1 MCSDRLKFIIA
12 ALFFLCVLSVMTACK
27 TEKRNHI
34 YSDVPDAN
42 ISEGRTLASQYCQ
55 SCHALPDPSLADAAT
70 WINGILPQ
78 MAPRL
83 GIFRYNHQN
92 YPSER
97 ADRNLPKD
105 FYPAKPMLTDQ
116 DWQYI
121 LDYYGATSP
130 DSLKTQDS
138 AMDIE
143 KNLPFFKVVEPT
155 GTFTNPATIMVR
167 IAKDFPGSAITVA
180 DAMENT
186 ITCFDSLLQI
196 KDKVILPG
204 PAVQLIPDSSNRW
217 IVCDIGVLNP
227 NNGRFGK
234 LLSVPAKPV
243 GKKDST
249 RTLCDSLRRPVQ
261 ITEADLNRDGRK
273 DLLVCEFGNMLGS
286 LSWFEKETGGGYT
299 KHILRPSPGAIR
311 AEIND
316 YNHDGLPDIWC
327 LFAQGD
333 ESIMLFTNLGNG
345 KFSTKQILRF
355 PPIYGSSYFELED
368 FNGDGFPDIIY
379 TCGDNADY
387 STVLKPYHGV
397 YIYQN
402 DGRNNFSQKYFF
414 PMNGAYKAMARDFDG
429 DGDLDIACI
438 SFFPDFSHRPE
449 EGFIYL
455 ENRGGYSF
463 KPYSFPEASKG
474 RWLTMD
480 VGDMDGDGDADII
493 IGNLSMAPSFI
504 TPHPDWK
511 KGPPFIVL
519 KNQSR

>member
-1 MCSDRLKFIIA
+1 MCSDRLKFIIVTF
-12 ALFFLCVLSVMTACK
+12 FFLCFLSVMTACK
-27 TEKRNHI
+27 TEKRNHV
-34 YSDVPDAN
+34 YSDVPDEN
-42 ISEGRTLASQYCQ
+42 IAKGRNLASLYCQ

-78 MAPRL
+78 MGPRL

-92 YPSER
+92 YPSDR
-97 ADRNLPKD
+97 ADHNLPKD

-116 DWQYI
+116 EWQWI

-130 DSLKTQDS
+130 DSLKSSDG
-138 AMDIE
+138 AVMIE
-143 KNLPFFKVVEPT
+143 KNLPFFKVLKPT
-155 GTFTNPATIMVR
+155 GSFANPATIMVR
-167 IAKDFPGSAITVA
+167 IAKDVPGSAITVA
-180 DAMENT
+180 DAIENT

-196 KDKVILPG
+196 KYKILVPG
-204 PAVQLIPDSSNRW
+204 PAVQLIRDSPSRW

-234 LLSVPAKPV
+234 LLSVPVKPEN
-243 GKKDST
+243 KQDSI
-249 RTLCDSLRRPVQ
+249 RTLYDSLRRPVQ
-261 ITEADLNRDGRK
+261 ILEADLNRDGRK
-273 DLLVCEFGNMLGS
+273 DLLVCEYGNLLGS
-286 LSWFEKETGGGYT
+286 LSWFEQEYGGAYT
-299 KHILRPSPGAIR
+299 KHILRLSPGAIR

-345 KFSTKQILRF
+345 HFSTKQILRF
-355 PPIYGSSYFELED
+355 PPIYGSSYFELQD
-368 FNGDGFPDIIY
+368 FNKDGFPDILY

-387 STVLKPYHGV
+387 STILKPYHGV
-397 YIYQN
+397 YLYLN

-438 SFFPDFSHRPE
+438 SFFPDFTETPE
-449 EGFIYL
+449 EGFVYL

-463 KPYSFPEASKG
+463 NPYSFPEASEG

-480 VGDMDGDGDADII
+480 IGDLDGDGDQDII
-493 IGNLSMAPSFI
+493 IGNLSVAPSFI
-504 TPHPDWK
+504 TRHPDWK
-511 KGPPFIVL
+511 KGPAFIIL
-519 KNQSR
+519 KNRSR